1 MGKFLN
7 TVVVGEWG
15 FLMLFEALAGG
26 TFDHLNYW
34 HTQEFDQNFSKK
46 SNARRFS
53 RGGGGGEHGLFWN
66 RSVQNADYRKLQTIV
81 FTMQSELDNNSP
93 IDCFLTLK
101 TMVCIQSAV
110 YILYCPV
117 LEWTGTLVRKC
128 VHKQSYI
135 NYKNDSL
142 HQILTNSGKP
152 TFDIFS
158 FITSGPTDKLCKLND
173 LWASFPP
180 LKTHISVH
188 VNEPNDDG

>member
-1 MGKFLN
+1 
-7 TVVVGEWG
+7 
-15 FLMLFEALAGG
+15 MLFEALAGG
-26 TFDHLNYW
+26 AFAHL
-34 HTQEFDQNFSKK
+34 SKLTTDIPGNLTKIFQK
-46 SNARRFS
+46 SLMPGVFPWW
-53 RGGGGGEHGLFWN
+53 EHGLFWN
-66 RSVQNADYRKLQTIV
+66 RTVQNADYRMLQTII

-110 YILYCPV
+110 CILYSPV

-135 NYKNDSL
+135 NYKNGSL

-173 LWASFPP
+173 L
-180 LKTHISVH
+180 
-188 VNEPNDDG
+188 

>member
-1 MGKFLN
+1 MSVDILTKMQPICWLIYRPPCRPAYRLTIGQYFASIKVD
-7 TVVVGEWG
+7 TVDMVTKI
-15 FLMLFEALAGG
+15 FQKSLMPGVFPG
-26 TFDHLNYW
+26 W
-34 HTQEFDQNFSKK
+34 
-46 SNARRFS
+46 
-53 RGGGGGEHGLFWN
+53 EHGLFWN
-66 RSVQNADYRKLQTIV
+66 RSVQNADYRMLQTIV

-110 YILYCPV
+110 CILYSPV

-135 NYKNDSL
+135 NYKNGSL

-158 FITSGPTDKLCKLND
+158 FITS
-173 LWASFPP
+173 
-180 LKTHISVH
+180 
-188 VNEPNDDG
+188 NDDG